1 MLCLKGNWDSL
12 LVFVMPQLFSKSL
25 KLLIINFR
33 SPLWHALVF
42 LLIRNL
48 KICSALTVVQI
59 SGGWRHTMALASD
72 GKLHGLGWNKVYT
85 IYLLNLHFT
94 SMRHLIVNINVS
106 LLGENRTCRT
116 SSFSILVPS
125 GNRALQMWNH
135 KNFLHAVH
143 NVLHIIGIHFSLTW
157 KLVELFPIPL
167 LFIYLLHGLINCI
180 STCICHF
187 CS

>member
-135 KNFLHAVH
+135 KNFLHACAQCLAYYW
-143 NVLHIIGIHFSLTW
+143 NSL
-157 KLVELFPIPL
+157 LFDMETCRTVSYST
-167 LFIYLLHGLINCI
+167 FIYLFIAWLN
-180 STCICHF
+180 
-187 CS
+187 